1 MTARSRFGVTPKKT
15 IISMAMPQVSGVLAL
30 VLQKDRLTD
39 NEIDLNQTLAE
50 NLLENSTLPI
60 TWYSATVR
68 EPSGS
73 IVTYTWGP
81 NATGSGLIKADKVIE
96 NFLG

>member
-1 MTARSRFGVTPKKT
+1 MATPH
-15 IISMAMPQVSGVLAL
+15 VSGVLAL
-30 VLQKDRLTD
+30 VLQKDLLTD

-50 NLLENSTLPI
+50 NLLESSTLPI

-81 NATGSGLIKADKVIE
+81 NATGSGLIQADKVIE
-96 NFLG
+96 NFPG